1 VLNPSQTLLITSADK
16 NREGKNKGKGG
27 KKRHAASPKRLLTE
41 GAEPIVPLS
50 LSLFFLLF
58 FYFVFSLL
66 YFFCF
71 LCFFRGQRTG
81 ATAVERTDRDG
92 GPRR

>member
-58 FYFVFSLL
+58 FYFFFFAVFFL
-66 YFFCF
+66 FFV
-71 LCFFRGQRTG
+71 FFQGTTNRGNRC
-81 ATAVERTDRDG
+81 
-92 GPRR
+92 